1 MQKKGIIAL
10 LSMLV
15 LAGCN
20 KPEPIAEGPRK
31 IGFALQYSRALVE
44 SAEDLRR
51 EEIKLFGSYILDGN
65 SATQLDGE
73 RLYYDTELPGWDY
86 TNTQYWISKALYHFC
101 AVAPYT
107 TPCTFS
113 GEEGRVTIDDYES
126 SSGGSDL
133 LYAASTR
140 DLAEVNDFSTVPLS
154 FRHACSAVKFNIVNA
169 SNATVTDVRNIR
181 LVGLQNR
188 GDFTFGSNGSVA
200 WVLDGSTVAAD
211 SQTFG
216 GGCTLPNGG
225 LTVNLDY
232 KHSLYD
238 YGSLLVLPQSVY
250 KTDVTLHLEYI
261 KQGDASYAIRDI
273 KLGWLGGSTPTEWK
287 AGQRYEYN
295 LTITDNTITT
305 EVRVVD
311 WIDDYV
317 DL

>member
-10 LSMLV
+10 LSLLV

-20 KPEPIAEGPRK
+20 EPEPIVDGPRE
-31 IGFALQYSRALVE
+31 IGFALQYNRALVE
-44 SAEDLRR
+44 NVEDLRQ
-51 EEIKLFGSYILDGN
+51 EEIKIFGSYTLDGR

-73 RLYYDTELPGWDY
+73 RLYYDAEIPGWDY

-101 AVAPYT
+101 AVVPYT

-113 GEEGRVTIDDYES
+113 GEAGEITINDYES
-126 SSGGSDL
+126 GSGGKDL
-133 LYAASTR
+133 LYAAKMR
-140 DLAEVNDFSTVPLS
+140 DLAEVDDFSTVPLT
-154 FRHACSAVKFNIVNA
+154 FQHACSAVKFNLVNA

-188 GDFTFGSNGSVA
+188 GDFTFASDGSAS
-200 WVLDGSTVAAD
+200 WTLDGTTVATD
-211 SQTFG
+211 SQIFG
-216 GGCTLPNGG
+216 GACTLPSGG
-225 LTVNLDY
+225 LPVNLDY

-238 YGSLLVLPQSVY
+238 YGSILVLPQSIY
-250 KTDVTLHLEYI
+250 KTAVTLHLEYI
-261 KQGDASYAIRDI
+261 KQGESSYAIRDI
-273 KLGWLGGSTPTEWK
+273 ELGLLGGSTPTEWK

-311 WIDDYV
+311 WVDHYV